1 VTTLKGAMTGSA
13 IRRPSLA
20 AAVGLQLR
28 SQGYSFGRRASVY
41 AFMQNVGVVND
52 HVHGCLRAADYAEP
66 QTK

>member
-28 SQGYSFGRRASVY
+28 SQGDSLGRPTSVY

-52 HVHGCLRAADYAEP
+52 HVGCFRAADYAEP